1 MHAIRT
7 NALLTLIL
15 LLSPLACGDGDDAG
29 SGDSREISGLD
40 RCTVQTAGYHYIG
53 YAMPSKSVKAGS
65 VKLAVMQALGEI
77 NEAGG
82 VGGRPI
88 GLVVCDTLGEEVV
101 AAEAVAEL
109 GAASPLSGVIGT
121 GGSGTMIAA
130 APEAIAAKKVLISPS
145 ATSPAIS
152 VLEDDGYINR
162 TAVSD
167 AYQGVVLALIARRE
181 QMDEV
186 FVVHLEGPWG
196 EGLRD
201 EFVAAFE
208 AEGGTWEALAFDS
221 ASLDAEAVATAA
233 RDSGADAIL
242 LASFS
247 EEGAAIVKAVHDIGW
262 SPRWLL
268 TDGLKD
274 TEMISASGVPA
285 QLEGAIGTS
294 PAVPEG
300 EDYDRFHDAFVTRWG
315 EEPLTFSAAG
325 YDGTMLIAISMALAA
340 DPDSGAAVGAQLA
353 NTSAGDPVR
362 PGEWSRVL
370 ELLAAGATSVDYVGA
385 SGPVDL
391 DASGDVLG
399 KIEEWRITDGAFES
413 AVGCWTPAGEACE

>member
-1 MHAIRT
+1 MNRIRT
-7 NALLTLIL
+7 TARLALLLLIV
-15 LLSPLACGDGDDAG
+15 PLACGNDDGDGAG
-29 SGDSREISGLD
+29 GTRDISGLE
-40 RCTVQTAGYHYIG
+40 RCTVQMAGYHYLG
-53 YAMPSKSVKAGS
+53 YAMPSKSVKASS
-65 VKLAVMQALGEI
+65 VKLAVMLALREI

-82 VGGRPI
+82 VGGRSL
-88 GLVVCDTLGEEVV
+88 GLVSCDTQSEEVV

-121 GGSGTMIAA
+121 GASGTMIAA
-130 APEAIAAKKVLISPS
+130 APAAIAAKKALISPS

-152 VLEDDGYINR
+152 ELEDGGYINR

-167 AYQGVVLALIARRE
+167 AHQGGVLALIAARE
-181 QMDEV
+181 QLAKVCM
-186 FVVHLEGPWG
+186 VHQEGAWG

-201 EFVAAFE
+201 EFGAAFE
-208 AEGGTWEALAFDS
+208 AEGGAWEALAFKS
-221 ASLDAEAVATAA
+221 TSLDAEAVATAA
-233 RDSGADAIL
+233 RGSGADAIL
-242 LASFS
+242 LAAYG
-247 EEGAAIVKAVHDIGW
+247 EDGAAIVKAVHDIGW

-274 TEMISASGVPA
+274 TDLISASGVPD

-300 EDYDRFHDAFVTRWG
+300 EEYDRFHDAFVAHWG

-340 DPDSGAAVGAQLA
+340 DPDSGAAVAAQLPH
-353 NTSAGDPVR
+353 TAGGDTVR
-362 PGEWSRVL
+362 PGEWARAL
-370 ELLAAGATSVDYVGA
+370 ELIAAGASSVDYLGA

-391 DASGDVLG
+391 DARGDVLG